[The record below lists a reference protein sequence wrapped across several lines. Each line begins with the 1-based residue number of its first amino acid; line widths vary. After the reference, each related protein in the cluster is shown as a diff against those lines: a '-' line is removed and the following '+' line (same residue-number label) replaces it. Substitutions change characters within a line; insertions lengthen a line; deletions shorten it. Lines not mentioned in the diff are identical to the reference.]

1 MKPTIL
7 YKSITAL
14 AHMRQPFMIWGDPG
28 VGKSQ
33 IVAQAADALF
43 MHIGKN
49 GSKRPRDSYFR
60 DLRAVLLD
68 PVDLMGIPIIEKGRT
83 CWAAPRMLPSEGSG
97 LLFFDEL
104 NRAPVMVQ
112 NACLQ
117 LVLDRR
123 IGEYT
128 LPDGWVVGAAGNYEN
143 ETGVQR
149 MPDALRSRFTHLR
162 AEPDIDD
169 WAAFANRQNY
179 DAAVVAFVRF
189 RPELLHKYDRAQARK
204 ENAFPC
210 PRTWEFAS
218 RIVQQGVSRSVEQ
231 GLLAGTVGE
240 AAALEFAAFLSLY
253 RELPDMD
260 AMLANPDTA
269 PIPTKPALC
278 YAVANALARK
288 ATMVNVAAVMT
299 YLGRVPQQ
307 EYSVMAVKDMCE
319 RDAKLARCGALT
331 KWKIANADVII

>member
-1 MKPTIL
+1 MKPTALYDSIL
-7 YKSITAL
+7 AL
-14 AHMRQPFMIWGDPG
+14 ATMRQPFFIWGDPG

-43 MHIGKN
+43 GGKGKDKVN
-49 GSKRPRDSYFR
+49 YFR

-68 PVDLMGIPIIEKGRT
+68 PVDLMGIPVVEKGRT
-83 CWAAPRMLPSEGSG
+83 CWAAPRMLPSKGVG

-104 NRAPVMVQ
+104 NRAPIMVQ

-117 LVLDRR
+117 LVLGRR
-123 IGEYT
+123 LGEYT
-128 LPDGWVVGAAGNYEN
+128 LPEGWVVGAAGNFEN

-162 AEPDIDD
+162 AEADVDD
-169 WAAFANRQNY
+169 WCAYANRENY

-218 RIVQQGVSRSVEQ
+218 RIVQQQTSKVVEQ

-260 AMLANPDTA
+260 AMLASPDTA

-278 YAVANALARK
+278 YVVANALARM
-288 ATMVNVAAVMT
+288 ATLANVSAVMT
-299 YLGRVPQQ
+299 YLERIPQQ
-307 EYSVMAVKDMCE
+307 EYAVMAVKDMSQ
-319 RDAKLARCGALT
+319 RDAKLSRCGTLT